1 MWYKVDLLEDEII
14 FVKIGRKRIINGTIT
29 KKGRDNGR
37 VFFGLVKIFN
47 VPRSV
52 EKGRLTQTTGRQSE
66 RGQLHKIG
74 PLSLGWPS
82 SK

>member
-29 KKGRDNGR
+29 KKERDNGR

-52 EKGRLTQTTGRQSE
+52 EKGRLT
-66 RGQLHKIG
+66 
-74 PLSLGWPS
+74 
-82 SK
+82 

>member
-1 MWYKVDLLEDEII
+1 MWYKIDLLEDEII
-14 FVKIGRKRIINGTIT
+14 FVKIGRKGIINGTIT
-29 KKGRDNGR
+29 KKKERDNGR

-47 VPRSV
+47 V
-52 EKGRLTQTTGRQSE
+52 EKGRLTQNTGRQSE